1 MAAEE
6 EALAE
11 ESAPSTDEL
20 ARALR
25 EARVFKAGEQSREA
39 VWPTT
44 AASPS
49 LGDKHLFLNRPWRR
63 MSLAAAAAAASSS
76 ASAAAASLPLA
87 GKRGAVF
94 GFASHRSLAFAVAE
108 AWVRGGAASV
118 SIGIQTAR
126 FAPALAR
133 ATRDWALRPHVVE
146 CDLASDAS
154 VERAFAE
161 IAAHHGAGGLQ
172 MLAHSAAHA
181 PSAAL
186 RGAFVDTARAD
197 FAAAHDASAYSL
209 VALARGAL
217 PLMALGGQG
226 GSIVALSF
234 LGAARAV
241 PAYKVMGPAKASLEA
256 SARARRRAR
265 RAARA
270 RKRNLAGARRHARRA
285 RHPGLSCAARRC
297 RRARAARAAG
307 RPPLPRGAGRRR
319 ARCLPRLR
327 RCRRHHGPDAVRGR
341 GRVGNGVTEAGARGP
356 RRRVRA

>member
-1 MAAEE
+1 
-6 EALAE
+6 
-11 ESAPSTDEL
+11 
-20 ARALR
+20 
-25 EARVFKAGEQSREA
+25 
-39 VWPTT
+39 
-44 AASPS
+44 
-49 LGDKHLFLNRPWRR
+49 

-256 SARARRRAR
+256 SARALAAELGAQRVRVNVISPGPVDTL
-265 RAARA
+265 AARGIPGFLA
-270 RKRNLAGARRHARRA
+270 LRDAAAERAPLALPGGRRFLEAQDVGALAAFLASDGAAAITGQTLYVDAGASAMA
-285 RHPGLSCAARRC
+285 
-297 RRARAARAAG
+297 
-307 RPPLPRGAGRRR
+307 
-319 ARCLPRLR
+319 
-327 RCRRHHGPDAVRGR
+327 
-341 GRVGNGVTEAGARGP
+341 
-356 RRRVRA
+356 